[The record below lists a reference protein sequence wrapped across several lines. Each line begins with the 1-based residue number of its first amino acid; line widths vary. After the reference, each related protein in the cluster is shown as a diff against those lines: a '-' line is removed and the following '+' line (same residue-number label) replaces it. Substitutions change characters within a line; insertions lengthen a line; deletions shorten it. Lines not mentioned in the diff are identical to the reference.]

1 MVLEDDKL
9 KEKSEVTVVDL
20 TEKRKNLE
28 IQTISF
34 GLIRIRYFR
43 LKDHFNIP
51 TILKIENNREFSQK
65 LVFNQIIEPSLI
77 FEDFKKIPDEELKE
91 IIRKIV
97 AYEKGLN
104 EYFIEKPDID
114 FFDNFKGSVKD
125 YFDNSEQK
133 MRDALAP
140 VLSSLHTVQ
149 HDFLQNF
156 KPIVFP
162 VLPAI
167 PVFSFPSLPKMVDLP
182 QISQLYEITE
192 GLQKQFQITTDNIQQ
207 IWTPQVQLWQSFA
220 EQNQKIFE
228 NFTKPFERFQE
239 TLKEIKITFDQ
250 ANKILKKYK
259 WFISP
264 SLPIGFFGEI
274 VRIHRGRKKG
284 RQHKINRLF
293 VGYFTNNNYEEL
305 ITIVEDWKDNP
316 LFKPRMKIFRDCVK
330 ILQNSKGKYNPSNV
344 VLPTLIA
351 QIDGILA
358 DYVEMKGIT
367 PNGRRWKDSSGKTIN
382 NRDEGYK
389 ILSSSQAYIAELPN
403 YILLEILFQN
413 AWRGQELNIPSTFSR
428 HKIMH
433 GEYITYGRI
442 ENTIRAFLILD
453 FLNYLE

>member
-1 MVLEDDKL
+1 MVPDD
-9 KEKSEVTVVDL
+9 EKPDEQSKKIIIDL
-20 TEKRKNLE
+20 TDKRKNLE
-28 IQTISF
+28 IQTTRF
-34 GLIRIRYFR
+34 GLIRIRSLR
-43 LKDHFNIP
+43 VKDHLNIP
-51 TILKIENNREFSQK
+51 TILKIKDNKEFSQK
-65 LVFNQIIEPSLI
+65 FVFNQIIEPILT
-77 FEDFKKIPDEELKE
+77 FEDFKKIPDDELKE

-97 AYEKGLN
+97 AYEKGLT
-104 EYFIEKPDID
+104 EYFIEKPEID
-114 FFDNFKGSVKD
+114 FFENFKGSVKD

-140 VLSSLHTVQ
+140 ILSSLHTVQ

-162 VLPAI
+162 VQPAI
-167 PVFSFPSLPKMVDLP
+167 PVFSVPTLPKMIDLP
-182 QISQLYEITE
+182 QMGPLYEITE
-192 GLQKQFQITTDNIQQ
+192 GLQKQFQITSEYIQQ
-207 IWTPQVQLWQSFA
+207 ILTPQVQLWQSFA

-228 NFTKPFERFQE
+228 NFIKPFERFQE
-239 TLKEIKITFDQ
+239 SLRKIKITFDQ

-264 SLPIGFFGEI
+264 SLPIEFFGAV
-274 VRIHRGRKKG
+274 VRIHRGRKRG
-284 RQHKINRLF
+284 RQHKINHLF
-293 VGYFTNNNYEEL
+293 VEYFTNNNYEEL
-305 ITIVEDWKDNP
+305 MAMVEGWKDNP
-316 LFKPRMKIFRDCVK
+316 LFKPRIKIFRDCVK

-367 PNGRRWKDSSGKTIN
+367 HNGRKWKDPSGKTIK

-389 ILSSSQAYIAELPN
+389 SLSVSQEYISELPN
-403 YILLEILFQN
+403 YILLEILFQA

-442 ENTIRAFLILD
+442 ENTIRAFMILD
-453 FLNYLE
+453 FLNFLE